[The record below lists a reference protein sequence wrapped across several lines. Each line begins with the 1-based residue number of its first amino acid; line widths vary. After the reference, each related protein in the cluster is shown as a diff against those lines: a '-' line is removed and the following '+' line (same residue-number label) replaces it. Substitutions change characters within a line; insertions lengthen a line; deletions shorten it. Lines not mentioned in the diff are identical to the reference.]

1 MAPTGD
7 PGTDPTARMNTSGGD
22 KPAAGPGVAG
32 PHEPIWD
39 LPERGSR
46 GPKPRHDRAAIAAV
60 AVQIADG
67 GGTDALTM
75 RRVAR
80 ALGIATMSLYTYVPT
95 RDHLEQ
101 LVIDHLAGEFVYPA
115 VPASGRRAAVADL
128 ARQGRDIARSHPWI
142 AGLMQRPSPLGPNR
156 LRYLDYFLG
165 LLSDSELDTG
175 AKMEILALIGGFAT
189 MYGAMQGMLGNDR
202 ANGATSPDEA
212 AAAQMRTFAR
222 AAASGQYPNLAAA
235 LAVAGPARSEDD
247 IFESCITHLI
257 DVAAL
262 GS

>member
-1 MAPTGD
+1 
-7 PGTDPTARMNTSGGD
+7 
-22 KPAAGPGVAG
+22 
-32 PHEPIWD
+32 
-39 LPERGSR
+39 
-46 GPKPRHDRAAIAAV
+46 
-60 AVQIADG
+60 
-67 GGTDALTM
+67 
-75 RRVAR
+75 
-80 ALGIATMSLYTYVPT
+80 
-95 RDHLEQ
+95 
-101 LVIDHLAGEFVYPA
+101 VIDRLAGEFVYPA

-156 LRYLDYFLG
+156 LRYMDYFLG
-165 LLSDSELDTG
+165 LLSGSELDTG
-175 AKMEILALIGGFAT
+175 AKMEILALIGGFAA

-202 ANGATSPDEA
+202 ANGPTSPDEA
-212 AAAQMRTFAR
+212 AATQMRTFAR